1 MEHVKVSKE
10 EILTAILTSN
20 YFKQALS
27 ERKVEEEITFYGHQ
41 TRTMDFLKETLE
53 GFFDQDPTDILSI
66 NKIWLWVKE
75 EIRKEILYVIG
86 DAKIFFRDGLAFKM
100 EDYVNEQLKDL
111 SSDLSALY
119 TKQLETE
126 WQGLTPEQAR
136 DKLQKEQI
144 YVALLDQDGKLTTE
158 PHPITTNTQAEVTWK
173 IEEETIQIRFLGTR
187 KQRNINVDINPPIK
201 TENTQYSGRI
211 IRLRPHEV
219 NATTIKN
226 P

>member
-1 MEHVKVSKE
+1 MERVKVSKE

-20 YFKQALS
+20 YFKQALN
-27 ERKVEEEITFYGHQ
+27 ERKVEEEIAFYGHQ

-53 GFFDQDPTDILSI
+53 GFFDQDPADILSI
-66 NKIWLWVKE
+66 DKIWLWVKE
-75 EIRKEILYVIG
+75 EIRKEILYVI
-86 DAKIFFRDGLAFKM
+86 DNAKIFFRYGLTFKM

-119 TKQLETE
+119 TEQLETE
-126 WQGLTPEQAR
+126 WQGLTPEQAK
-136 DKLQKEQI
+136 DKLRKEQI

-158 PHPITTNTQAEVTWK
+158 PHPITTDTQAEVTWK
-173 IEEETIQIRFLGTR
+173 IEEETKFLGTR

-219 NATTIKN
+219 NATTIKD